1 MSDERRRELARRS
14 GGDEEAAA
22 RQLLE
27 RVRAGEVSEDR
38 VFLAAW
44 AGDAPSRL
52 VMADNEILRDVVRA
66 SGNHQFR
73 LDSTRGL
80 ILNEADKLLGW
91 RVMLQYAHDCVQH
104 AVVSR
109 IPESWTGLLSAYR
122 FVGAWLRNDAR
133 LMKEIAATAEYWT
146 LSADEDADPFQMLEG
161 LRLQALEESHH
172 VLVNDDP
179 QSGPAGDLYQV
190 RSIARLTDSLL
201 YRLSG
206 RDRGGF
212 YPVPTR
218 EIVDECLH
226 SLQDVH
232 EAFVAECEWERLRLI
247 GLLLKT
253 GGMKNNRKRRNADAN
268 LRDLERRAYDSNEDF
283 LRYSAARL
291 RAGLGPVEVVLQPKD
306 IYTEGGPTS
315 MIRGVGYLVRPALR
329 AGHIDGSR
337 QTAMLYAAVQR
348 PEGWSVVQ
356 LRRDEDEKWSASGSV
371 TIADP
376 SEETAMA
383 AALEAATRLLLA
395 WSGQQTSK
403 NGKRR
408 NADERRRRLERS
420 ASTIEDQARVLSEKI
435 RAGEIPWKRAK
446 AAGALGHPV
455 VLALQPVTQLAD
467 AMEKDD
473 RGIYTVDAWQRF
485 VGFASSFPVEL
496 ALTVLDLE
504 EAVYPF
510 VRWQTHPEDGDGGVV
525 PLECQNDG
533 HASADC
539 PLRRPQ
545 PEEIEAFRQRQEHFR
560 KLLLGA
566 GGDPNYTVGRARLH
580 DDVMNGSY
588 LVSGT
593 RKDRD
598 PLKEPYVTYLV
609 DALIVLT
616 YHWDNEAFP
625 RSERPAWVFE
635 RLRNYILNGPGGVKR
650 NRSMKPTKQ
659 NPHFAIKSI
668 EKTLIQQF
676 SMRALAA
683 LVTAFDEEERD
694 PPLWVQVAAVLGTDD
709 PQGRGVRSVAEAK
722 RIAGYMQG
730 DGWDGIDGVIPG
742 ESFDLN
748 VKPVMREIAKVARA
762 RGIRGAN
769 DASGQLAAV
778 WVDMGRSLDKLAV
791 AYNPLTGDLVIEA
804 PAELVPADGTIVALG
819 VPLGQRRNSPKAET
833 PKQDLQAF
841 MKVMSGLYDS
851 MAESPG
857 AQVRLADAFKHLKR
871 PGKYSKANFE
881 ADLSATQTARP
892 VPTDAKG
899 RRLWLN
905 PASVMNGN
913 RDFNIT
919 GHMGG
924 RLVVTFT
931 MSKPKSDNP
940 TSVRRRRNAGKKQ
953 IEVKIFGSTVRFG
966 GLPATTAMRSGE
978 YHDAVRDLLLA
989 HGVEDE
995 AYSRFEDDGNS
1006 TWVFPVPADVSGEL
1020 ATDVKKLFE
1029 MDHSIKVSV
1038 SDFDDDA
1045 YKMFLYESSRGNPPS
1060 SPNVVKAFFRGQDAK
1075 SGAVVSKKVTIELGD
1090 IDCDDCNGAGVN
1102 EHGRKCPTCDGQKGF
1117 KDVTAE
1123 VGVLEVRKAPI
1134 AWRNDDTRFTLLPKK
1149 LVPLT
1154 AKKTYEELLEVLAPY
1169 KVGLTYAR
1177 SADGERF
1184 DNEEDV

>member
-52 VMADNEILRDVVRA
+52 VMADNEILRDVVRT
-66 SGNHQFR
+66 SGKNPWV

-179 QSGPAGDLYQV
+179 QGGPAGDLYQV

-232 EAFVAECEWERLRLI
+232 EAFVAEGEWERLRLI
-247 GLLLKT
+247 GLLLKNPKRNGKGRVIPEGSSNDLDWHAYFRVPKAVLAKIRKLSPAATARMPDLLGECKTAAHVWHDVLGRAGVQTRIVKGEFSSVPHWWLEGASGAWLFDPT
-253 GGMKNNRKRRNADAN
+253 GDQFRRLENIEPEEQLYLEQNPPRARRRN
-268 LRDLERRAYDSNEDF
+268 S
-283 LRYSAARL
+283 
-291 RAGLGPVEVVLQPKD
+291 
-306 IYTEGGPTS
+306 
-315 MIRGVGYLVRPALR
+315 
-329 AGHIDGSR
+329 
-337 QTAMLYAAVQR
+337 
-348 PEGWSVVQ
+348 
-356 LRRDEDEKWSASGSV
+356 
-371 TIADP
+371 
-376 SEETAMA
+376 
-383 AALEAATRLLLA
+383 
-395 WSGQQTSK
+395 
-403 NGKRR
+403 
-408 NADERRRRLERS
+408 DERRRRLERS
-420 ASTIEDQARVLSEKI
+420 ASTIEDQARVLGEKI
-435 RAGEIPWKRAK
+435 RTGEIPWKRAK

-455 VLALQPVTQLAD
+455 VLAMQPVTQLAD
-467 AMEKDD
+467 AMEKDE
-473 RGIYTVDAWQRF
+473 RGLYTPDAWHRF
-485 VGFASSFPVEL
+485 AGFASNFPVEFV
-496 ALTVLDLE
+496 LTILDLE
-504 EAVYPF
+504 EAV
-510 VRWQTHPEDGDGGVV
+510 HPYAWWDAHEAQNCPGD
-525 PLECQNDG
+525 D
-533 HASADC
+533 HAPDEC
-539 PLRRPQ
+539 PLGSPQ

-560 KLLLGA
+560 KALIDTGGDRSYKSGARRHDDLMNGLRFVKFVRA
-566 GGDPNYTVGRARLH
+566 GGDLLKADINWLA
-580 DDVMNGSY
+580 
-588 LVSGT
+588 
-593 RKDRD
+593 D
-598 PLKEPYVTYLV
+598 PFVT
-609 DALIVLT
+609 LT

-625 RSERPAWVFE
+625 RSDRPAWVFE
-635 RLRNYILNGPGGVKR
+635 RLRNYILNGPGKIEPKR
-650 NRSMKPTKQ
+650 NRPMKPTKQ

-676 SMRALAA
+676 SIRALKA
-683 LVTAFDEEERD
+683 LVTAYDEEERD
-694 PPLWVQVAAVLGTDD
+694 PPLWVQVAAVLGTDE

-730 DGWDGIDGVIPG
+730 DGWDGIDGVLPG

-871 PGKYSKANFE
+871 PGKYGKANFE

-892 VPTDAKG
+892 VPTDANG

-905 PASVMNGN
+905 PASIMNGH

-940 TSVRRRRNAGKKQ
+940 PPVRRRRNAGKKQ
-953 IEVKIFGSTVRFG
+953 IEVKIFGRTVRFG
-966 GLPATTAMRSGE
+966 GLPATTAMQSGD

-989 HGVEDE
+989 RGVEDE

-1006 TWVFPVPADVSGEL
+1006 TWVFPVPADISDEL
-1020 ATDVKKLFE
+1020 TTDVKKIFE
-1029 MDHSIKVSV
+1029 TDPAIKVATE
-1038 SDFDDDA
+1038 DFDDEA
-1045 YKMFLYESSRGNPPS
+1045 YRMFLFDHRDNPPP

-1075 SGAVVSKKVTIELGD
+1075 SGSVVSKKVTIELGD
-1090 IDCDDCNGAGVN
+1090 IDCDDCNGAGIN

-1184 DNEEDV
+1184 DNEEDVR

>member
-133 LMKEIAATAEYWT
+133 LMKEIASAAEYWT

-161 LRLQALEESHH
+161 LRLQALEESHR

-179 QSGPAGDLYQV
+179 QGGPAGDLYQV

-232 EAFVAECEWERLRLI
+232 EAFVAEGEWERLRLI

-253 GGMKNNRKRRNADAN
+253 DLKRNGKRRNADSN

-356 LRRDEDEKWSASGSV
+356 LRRYEDEKWSASGSV

-376 SEETAMA
+376 SEETAMTT
-383 AALEAATRLLLA
+383 ALEAATNLITA
-395 WSGQQTSK
+395 WSGQSDT
-403 NGKRR
+403 
-408 NADERRRRLERS
+408 
-420 ASTIEDQARVLSEKI
+420 
-435 RAGEIPWKRAK
+435 
-446 AAGALGHPV
+446 
-455 VLALQPVTQLAD
+455 
-467 AMEKDD
+467 
-473 RGIYTVDAWQRF
+473 
-485 VGFASSFPVEL
+485 
-496 ALTVLDLE
+496 
-504 EAVYPF
+504 
-510 VRWQTHPEDGDGGVV
+510 
-525 PLECQNDG
+525 
-533 HASADC
+533 
-539 PLRRPQ
+539 
-545 PEEIEAFRQRQEHFR
+545 
-560 KLLLGA
+560 
-566 GGDPNYTVGRARLH
+566 
-580 DDVMNGSY
+580 
-588 LVSGT
+588 
-593 RKDRD
+593 
-598 PLKEPYVTYLV
+598 
-609 DALIVLT
+609 
-616 YHWDNEAFP
+616 
-625 RSERPAWVFE
+625 
-635 RLRNYILNGPGGVKR
+635 KR

-659 NPHFAIKSI
+659 NPHFAIKQI
-668 EKTLIQQF
+668 EKALIQQF
-676 SMRALAA
+676 SIRALKA

-694 PPLWVQVAAVLGTDD
+694 PPLWVQVAAVLGTYD

-742 ESFDLN
+742 EAFDLN
-748 VKPVMREIAKVARA
+748 VRPVMREIAKVARA

-778 WVDMGRSLDKLAV
+778 WVDMGRALDKLAV

-804 PAELVPADGTIVALG
+804 PSELVPADGTIIALG
-819 VPLGQRRNSPKAET
+819 TPLPQRRSASNPPKDEPLASAHNENT
-833 PKQDLQAF
+833 QAF
-841 MKVMSGLYDS
+841 MKAMSGLYDT

-857 AQVRLADAFKHLKR
+857 AGVRLEDAFKHLKR
-871 PGKYSKANFE
+871 PGKYGKTHFE

-899 RRLWLN
+899 RRLMLH
-905 PASVMNGN
+905 PASLMNGK
-913 RDFNIT
+913 RDFHINSP
-919 GHMGG
+919 GGG

-931 MSKPKSDNP
+931 MPK
-940 TSVRRRRNAGKKQ
+940 
-953 IEVKIFGSTVRFG
+953 
-966 GLPATTAMRSGE
+966 
-978 YHDAVRDLLLA
+978 
-989 HGVEDE
+989 E
-995 AYSRFEDDGNS
+995 ARKNS
-1006 TWVFPVPADVSGEL
+1006 PDV
-1020 ATDVKKLFE
+1020 
-1029 MDHSIKVSV
+1029 
-1038 SDFDDDA
+1038 
-1045 YKMFLYESSRGNPPS
+1045 
-1060 SPNVVKAFFRGQDAK
+1060 NVVKAFFRGQDAK

-1184 DNEEDV
+1184 DNEEDVR